1 MELVPGIAVH
11 FIQSK
16 QFKTNK
22 ITVRFTAPLSLET
35 ISSRMLIASML
46 ETANKSFPTAQL
58 FRKHLAGL
66 YGTDLSTHAYRRG
79 QSHLVDVSFTYV
91 RDEFLSKKNVLTS
104 QILDLLSEILFSPL
118 TDDEGFEKNTFE
130 IEKKQVLTRLESE
143 FEDPFF
149 FAHKELDHLYFEDP
163 SMQLVPEDLI
173 TRISEE
179 TSKSCY

>member
-58 FRKHLAGL
+58 FIKLLAGL
-66 YGTDLSTHAYRRG
+66 FGTDLSTHAYRRG
-79 QSHLVDVSFTYV
+79 QSHLVDVRFTYV
-91 RDEFLSKKNVLTS
+91 WDEFLSKNNVLTS
-104 QILDLLSEILFSPL
+104 LILVLLCAILFSPL
-118 TDDEGFEKNTFE
+118 IDDAGFEKYTFE
-130 IEKKQVLTRLESE
+130 FEQKQVL
-143 FEDPFF
+143 
-149 FAHKELDHLYFEDP
+149 A
-163 SMQLVPEDLI
+163 
-173 TRISEE
+173 
-179 TSKSCY
+179 